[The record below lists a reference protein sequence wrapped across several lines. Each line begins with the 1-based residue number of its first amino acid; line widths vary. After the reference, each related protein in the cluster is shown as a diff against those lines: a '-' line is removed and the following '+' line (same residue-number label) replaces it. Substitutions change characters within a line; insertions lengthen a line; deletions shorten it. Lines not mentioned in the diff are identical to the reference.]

1 MLLFCAVQGTYSPRR
16 TTLPEIDDSLL
27 IRVGED
33 DRDAFEELYR
43 KSGRAVYAFALS
55 LLKNPDD
62 TQDIVQETFLKIR
75 GAAHLYRP
83 MGKPMAW
90 ILTIARNLCNSRL
103 RQSALSVEDCKM
115 EDSLQF
121 SYVTDPTDRLVLE
134 SALRILGEEER
145 HILLL
150 HCVAGMKHREIA
162 QDLGMPLSTVLSRY
176 NRSLKK
182 LRTHLTA
189 QGVLS

>member
-1 MLLFCAVQGTYSPRR
+1 
-16 TTLPEIDDSLL
+16 
-27 IRVGED
+27 
-33 DRDAFEELYR
+33 
-43 KSGRAVYAFALS
+43 
-55 LLKNPDD
+55 
-62 TQDIVQETFLKIR
+62 
-75 GAAHLYRP
+75 
-83 MGKPMAW
+83 
-90 ILTIARNLCNSRL
+90 
-103 RQSALSVEDCKM
+103 M

-145 HILLL
+145 QILLL

>member
-134 SALRILGEEER
+134 SLLNALGDEER
-145 HILLL
+145 QVVTL
-150 HCVAGMKHREIA
+150 HALSGLKHREIA
-162 QDLGMPLSTVLSRY
+162 VLLGMPLPTVLSKYSRAM
-176 NRSLKK
+176 KK
-182 LRTHLTA
+182 LQQA
-189 QGVLS
+189 WKEGN